1 MTMTM
6 ETENRI
12 EYKVNPPEN
21 IQELLDLLIYI
32 QLEAS
37 TELRNELQ
45 TLPEPKQAQNT
56 MTGFTGVQHAS
67 MVKRQKLLLDIEKYD
82 EMINLL
88 KILSTRMKMIEFLL
102 YLYTQD
108 KESIISRDINELL
121 RWYDLDYIPSD
132 SVTVEQLFDNI
143 ITQQMYTSKHE
154 RSTDE
159 KQVKETERLMKLAN
173 RIKALNRTVLD
184 FIELPPPKTPAQLM
198 NSLFIN

>member
-1 MTMTM
+1 MTMD
-6 ETENRI
+6 TENRI

-37 TELRNELQ
+37 TELKKELQ
-45 TLPEPKQAQNT
+45 TLPEPKQGQHT
-56 MTGFTGVQHAS
+56 FTGFTGEHHAS
-67 MVKRQKLLLDIEKYD
+67 TVKRQKLLIDIEKFD

-88 KILSTRMKMIEFLL
+88 KILSTRMKLIEFLL

-108 KESIISRDINELL
+108 KESITNRDINELL
-121 RWYDLDYIPSD
+121 RWYDLDCISSD
-132 SVTVEQLFDNI
+132 YGTVEQLFDNI
-143 ITQQMYTSKHE
+143 ITQQLHASKHE

-184 FIELPPPKTPAQLM
+184 YIELPPPKTPAQLM
-198 NSLFIN
+198 NNLFNV